1 MSSVMEELTEVISA
15 GAQRRDGM
23 RMSDQATAVVP
34 ASGWMTLLQASEH
47 LGAHTNTVRR
57 WVDSGAIGSYRT
69 LGGHR
74 RVAQGDVEA
83 LASDGAAAAA
93 GQLDG
98 VTLDETT
105 VELIE
110 STLRG
115 EVSGRECRL
124 RLRTLGHERGRTATS
139 TGTGMV
145 ELLAEHGGVRR
156 AIAHL
161 VGHSGESRVS
171 LDEHR
176 RWTDGLADALLMG
189 ISEGIDTIPERAGSL
204 RMRRTQ

>member
-1 MSSVMEELTEVISA
+1 MSSVMEELTEVIA
-15 GAQRRDGM
+15 VHTQRRDGTH
-23 RMSDQATAVVP
+23 MSDQATAVVP
-34 ASGWMTLLQASEH
+34 ASGWMTLLQESEL

-74 RVAQGDVEA
+74 RVAQRDVEA
-83 LASDGAAAAA
+83 LASDGAAAAEA
-93 GQLDG
+93 ELEGAA
-98 VTLDETT
+98 LDEAT

-124 RLRTLGHERGRTATS
+124 RLRTLGRERGRAATS
-139 TGTGMV
+139 AGTGVV

-161 VGHSGESRVS
+161 VGHSGESRVA

-176 RWTDGLADALLMG
+176 RLTDGLADALLMG
-189 ISEGIDTIPERAGSL
+189 LSEGIDTIPERAGSL
-204 RMRRTQ
+204 RMRRAR